1 MSQAARLQAR
11 QRFFNLVVTNVPGP
25 QVDLFLLGHR
35 MLGLY
40 PVVPLAQKQALG
52 IAIMSYNGRL
62 GFGLL
67 GDFDALP
74 DLEEIATQLEGA
86 IDDLAVASGADDRV
100 GRTGPRRRPSSVSP
114 AAPTT
119 P

>member
-25 QVDLFLLGHR
+25 QMELYLLGRR
-35 MLGLY
+35 MRGLY
-40 PVVPLAQKQALG
+40 PVVPLALKQALG

-74 DLEEIATQLEGA
+74 DLEEIAADLEGA
-86 IDDLAVASGADDRV
+86 IDDLAAAAGADERL
-100 GRTGPRRRPSSVSP
+100 GRTGARRH
-114 AAPTT
+114 AAPT
-119 P
+119 PAG